1 MTMTE
6 RSAEIVAEG
15 FKFEPLPRL
24 PNLDDLTDHPLAAE
38 NPMTDSH
45 EFESM
50 KDSIGKI
57 GIQVPICLFPGRDR
71 QLEVLDGC
79 NRIAAG
85 KAIGYRFRPT
95 DFRVF
100 IGTLEDAA
108 VYVHAVNNARRHMSQ
123 DQKEKLVL
131 ELIAKYPAMSSRKLA
146 VMAGVSHNTIAKL
159 RRPPEDDG
167 KLKALRRAWE
177 NAKLTDQ
184 VQFVHERELDLAEM
198 LKA

>member
-1 MTMTE
+1 
-6 RSAEIVAEG
+6 
-15 FKFEPLPRL
+15 
-24 PNLDDLTDHPLAAE
+24 
-38 NPMTDSH
+38 
-45 EFESM
+45 
-50 KDSIGKI
+50 
-57 GIQVPICLFPGRDR
+57 
-71 QLEVLDGC
+71 
-79 NRIAAG
+79 
-85 KAIGYRFRPT
+85 
-95 DFRVF
+95 
-100 IGTLEDAA
+100 
-108 VYVHAVNNARRHMSQ
+108 MSQ